1 MRHPRVEI
9 TLYPHSR
16 GSMATVGKQE
26 INQVMQ
32 QEMTIVHWLFNPF
45 VRIAGTTSL
54 VFGLGAIVLGG
65 LVAAAVGIRF
75 DGLLDMHFV
84 GPVPLWLPVL
94 EGVLNW
100 IVISLLIAGVARA
113 FGGASGVRLIDIA
126 GTQAMA
132 RTPLLLSV
140 AICSLPWIRNSLAEL
155 ATSLQDSGVAAPD
168 VGPGVRVGS
177 LIMMAGIAW
186 MIVLMWNAFTA
197 CCHIKGGRGIA
208 MFVGAVV
215 IGEVITKGVV
225 VRFL

>member
-1 MRHPRVEI
+1 
-9 TLYPHSR
+9 
-16 GSMATVGKQE
+16 MATVGKQE

-32 QEMTIVHWLFNPF
+32 QAMTIVHWLFNPF

-54 VFGLGAIVLGG
+54 AVGLGAIVLGG

-84 GPVPLWLPVL
+84 GLVPLWLPVL

-100 IVISLLIAGVARA
+100 IVISLLIAGVARV

-168 VGPGVRVGS
+168 LGPGVLVGS

-215 IGEVITKGVV
+215 IGEVITKGMV

>member
-1 MRHPRVEI
+1 MET
-9 TLYPHSR
+9 TLYPCSR
-16 GSMATVGKQE
+16 GPIAMTGKQE

-32 QEMTIVHWLFNPF
+32 QEMTIVRWLFNPF

-54 VFGLGAIVLGG
+54 AVGLGTIVLGG

-100 IVISLLIAGVARA
+100 IVISVLIAGVARV
-113 FGGASGVRLIDIA
+113 FGGASGVRPIDIA

-132 RTPLLLSV
+132 RAPLILSV
-140 AICSLPWIRNSLAEL
+140 AICSLPWIRNSLSEL
-155 ATSLQDSGVAAPD
+155 ATSLQDSGLAAPD
-168 VGPGVRVGS
+168 VGPGVLVGS

-186 MIVLMWNAFTA
+186 MIVLMWNAFSV

-208 MFVGAVV
+208 LFVGAVA